1 MLLALAV
8 AVAAGL
14 GAVARS
20 LLDQFVGHRLS
31 NEFPYGTLVINVSG
45 SLLLGLVLG
54 LAMHH
59 GLTNG
64 PTTVV
69 GVGFASGYTTLS
81 TWAYETLVLAEERKY
96 RQAAINVA
104 ASAGLGLAAATA
116 GFALALL

>member
-1 MLLALAV
+1 VLLTFAV

-14 GAVARS
+14 GAVARY

-59 GLTNG
+59 GLTNA
-64 PTTVV
+64 PTTVI
-69 GVGFASGYTTLS
+69 GVGFAGGYTTLS
-81 TWAYETLVLAEERKY
+81 TWAYETLVLAEEREY

-104 ASAGLGLAAATA
+104 ASAGLGLAAAAA